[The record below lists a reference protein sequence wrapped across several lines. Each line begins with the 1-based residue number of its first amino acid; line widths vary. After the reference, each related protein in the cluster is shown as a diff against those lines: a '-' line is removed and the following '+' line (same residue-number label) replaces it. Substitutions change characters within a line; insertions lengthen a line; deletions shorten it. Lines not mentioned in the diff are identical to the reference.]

1 MNWSVR
7 NAIRYGIVLVAGIIA
22 GSRAVSALQAWQ
34 QWRLWRER
42 DPSGADGYRS
52 FAEVDTVIAVLSLA
66 IAVLI
71 WWLLR
76 PRSGKAPGGAA
87 A

>member
-1 MNWSVR
+1 MNFPVR
-7 NAIRYGIVLVAGIIA
+7 NAIRYAIVLVAGIIA
-22 GSRAVSALQAWQ
+22 GGRAVSALEAWQ
-34 QWRLWRER
+34 QWRRWRDR
-42 DPSGADGYRS
+42 DPSGADAYRA
-52 FAEVDTVIAVLSLA
+52 FAQVDTVIAVLTLA
-66 IAVLI
+66 VAVLI